1 MARNARAHTEQI
13 VAADPEIQGEYE
25 TLRLRRAIIARLRA
39 IRERRRWTQLQFA
52 GRPFRLG
59 SIRRED
65 RPRSSAVLPTE
76 RPGPPAGWTA
86 DPG

>member
-39 IRERRRWTQLQFA
+39 IRERRRWTQL
-52 GRPFRLG
+52 
-59 SIRRED
+59 
-65 RPRSSAVLPTE
+65 
-76 RPGPPAGWTA
+76 
-86 DPG
+86 